1 MNDFLDRF
9 FKALLFGVITI
20 AGLVMAAVF
29 LVSAAIAVGLFYV
42 IAKVR
47 GKPFVA
53 REYWKT
59 TSTRA
64 RQTHTEFSEK
74 FKKPG
79 NFSRKPDITD
89 VEIREIK

>member
-1 MNDFLDRF
+1 MNQFLDRF

-47 GKPFVA
+47 GKPFMA
-53 REYWKT
+53 REYWT
-59 TSTRA
+59 RSSSRA
-64 RQTHTEFSEK
+64 RQTQTEFSQR
-74 FKKPG
+74 FKRSG
-79 NFSRKPDITD
+79 NFSRKPDVTD
-89 VEIREIK
+89 VEMREIK